1 MCIRDSKSN
10 RGRANKHNKSRDGQP
25 NKDSGRRYPWGE
37 SIAAWCQH
45 GHQSMESFW
54 DASPGQVIA
63 IVTNYA
69 HKKREEDKRAKNV
82 NSVKQFAS
90 LFGADMPISTVKSE

>member
-1 MCIRDSKSN
+1 
-10 RGRANKHNKSRDGQP
+10 
-25 NKDSGRRYPWGE
+25 
-37 SIAAWCQH
+37 
-45 GHQSMESFW
+45 MESFW

-69 HKKREEDKRAKNV
+69 HRKREEDKRAKNV